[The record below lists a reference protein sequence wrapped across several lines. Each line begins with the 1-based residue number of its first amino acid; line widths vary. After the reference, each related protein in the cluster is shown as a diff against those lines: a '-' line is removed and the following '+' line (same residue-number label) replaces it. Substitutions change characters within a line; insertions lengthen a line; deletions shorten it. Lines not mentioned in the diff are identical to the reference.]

1 MLRRTQGPCQTGVFL
16 WVARM
21 IETSSLPLT
30 DAANLPA
37 GARAV
42 LAYWLGNVPPSNEG
56 ALEKRALWFTKSD
69 AVDREIAHQF
79 GDHVEEAKAGELD
92 HWAQTAEGT
101 LALLIVLDQ
110 FTRNIWRGK
119 PESFSGDEKALAL
132 AKLALSEGRDAQ
144 VASVAR
150 MFFYLPLEH
159 AEDMACQNA
168 SVAAFAQLAARSDAA
183 SHAFFNDTL
192 DYARRHR
199 EVVAQFGRFPHRN
212 PMLGRSSTPEEL
224 HYLAQPGAG
233 F

>member
-1 MLRRTQGPCQTGVFL
+1 
-16 WVARM
+16 M

-42 LAYWLGNVPPSNEG
+42 LAYWLGDVPPSNAS

-69 AVDREIAHQF
+69 AADREIAHQF

-132 AKLALSEGRDAQ
+132 AKLALSHGLDVQ
-144 VASVAR
+144 VPSVPR

-159 AEDMACQNA
+159 AEDMPCQNA
-168 SVAAFAQLAARSDAA
+168 SVAAFEQLAAGADAA
-183 SHAFFNDTL
+183 SREFFNGTL
-192 DYARRHR
+192 DYAHRHR
-199 EVVAQFGRFPHRN
+199 QVIAQFGRFPHRN
-212 PMLGRSSTPEEL
+212 PILGRPSTLEEQ

>member
-1 MLRRTQGPCQTGVFL
+1 
-16 WVARM
+16 M
-21 IETSSLPLT
+21 IETSPLPLT
-30 DAANLPA
+30 DAADLPA

-42 LAYWLGNVPPSNEG
+42 LAYWLGDLPLSNAQ
-56 ALEKRALWFTKSD
+56 ALAQRSLWFTKSD
-69 AVDREIAHQF
+69 AVDREITHQF
-79 GDHVEEAKAGELD
+79 GDHVEAAKAGELD

-110 FTRNIWRGK
+110 FPRNIWRGQ

-132 AKLALSEGRDAQ
+132 AKQALSHGLDMQ
-144 VASVAR
+144 VPSVPR

-168 SVAAFAQLAARSDAA
+168 SVAAFGQLAAGADAA
-183 SHAFFNDTL
+183 SREFFNDTL

-199 EVVAQFGRFPHRN
+199 QVIAQFGRFAHRN
-212 PMLGRSSTPEEL
+212 PILGRPSTPEEQ
-224 HYLAQPGAG
+224 HYLAQPGSG